1 MRGCLGNPGDP
12 RFVFGFERGFCRLW
26 LINKKE
32 CLQAEGC
39 TLPVGPTLRM
49 IFAEYGEL
57 FFGRGLPAFLLVI
70 CLTAWV
76 ISRNRILERQMIG
89 LNRRSLMAEVL
100 ENLAAGSIGGFLG
113 ALVFVFLGISVDLTS
128 SAITAL
134 WAAVIILVM
143 VDLRFVCVSYAGGIV
158 ALLHL
163 LTGWPQVNVAGLM
176 ALVAVLHGVE
186 ALLIILSGARGA
198 IPIYLKQQ
206 NQEQLIGGFSLHKI
220 WPIAAVIIMG
230 QRSAGPGLLAAP
242 APGWWPLIKSD
253 LVPAPGNALTYMMLP
268 LMVVLAY
275 SDLTVTM
282 RPGAKARRSGGLLA
296 LYSAILLAI
305 SILAGVSKS
314 MGTFFS
320 FLAAIFGTLGH
331 EWVMVVSRRF
341 ETERQPIYQASSAG
355 LAVLDV
361 IDGSPADK
369 MCITSGDVLTSINGR
384 LVRTRQDLAEVL
396 AQKPL
401 LLHVSLIG
409 KGGEERHGEYSG
421 SFNYFGII
429 PVPGP
434 GDQVFVEIRRGG
446 LLRKLVDW
454 LREGKGAGGGLAAK
468 GEVDCPSGKE

>member
-1 MRGCLGNPGDP
+1 
-12 RFVFGFERGFCRLW
+12 V
-26 LINKKE
+26 
-32 CLQAEGC
+32 
-39 TLPVGPTLRM
+39 LPVGSTLRM

-70 CLTAWV
+70 FLTAWI

-89 LNRRSLMAEVL
+89 LNRRGLMAEVL
-100 ENLAAGSIGGFLG
+100 ENLAAGSMGGFLG

-128 SAITAL
+128 SAIAAL
-134 WAAVIILVM
+134 WAVVVILVM

-163 LTGWPQVNVAGLM
+163 LIGWPDVNVAGLM

-186 ALLIILSGARGA
+186 ALLITLSGGRGA
-198 IPIYLKQQ
+198 IPVYLKPQG
-206 NQEQLIGGFSLHKI
+206 QEKLIGGFALHKI

-242 APGWWPLIKSD
+242 GWWPLIKSD
-253 LVPAPGNALTYMMLP
+253 IAPVPGNVLTYMMLP

-296 LYSAILLAI
+296 LYSAILLALA
-305 SILAGVSKS
+305 ILAGVSK
-314 MGTFFS
+314 GAVFS
-320 FLAAIFGTLGH
+320 FLAAIFGTIGH
-331 EWVMVVSRRF
+331 EWVLAVSRRF
-341 ETERQPIYQASSAG
+341 ETERKPLYLANPEG

-361 IDGSPADK
+361 IDGSPAAK
-369 MCITSGDVLTSINGR
+369 MGIASGDIITRINGR
-384 LVRTRQDLAEVL
+384 PVLTKLDLAEVL

-421 SFNYFGII
+421 SITYFGII

-446 LLRKLVDW
+446 LMRKLVDL
-454 LREGKGAGGGLAAK
+454 LRDARSSRDAQDVRDARDARDAK
-468 GEVDCPSGKE
+468 DVD

>member
-1 MRGCLGNPGDP
+1 M
-12 RFVFGFERGFCRLW
+12 
-26 LINKKE
+26 
-32 CLQAEGC
+32 
-39 TLPVGPTLRM
+39 LPVGTTLRM

-70 CLTAWV
+70 FLTAWI

-89 LNRRSLMAEVL
+89 MNRRSLVAEVL
-100 ENLAAGSIGGFLG
+100 ENLAAGSMGGFLG
-113 ALVFVFLGISVDLTS
+113 ALVFIFLGISVDLTS
-128 SAITAL
+128 SAIAAL
-134 WAAVIILVM
+134 WAVVFILVM

-163 LTGWPQVNVAGLM
+163 LIGWPGVNVAGLM

-186 ALLIILSGARGA
+186 ALLIMLSGGRGA
-198 IPIYLKQQ
+198 IPVYLKQQ
-206 NQEQLIGGFSLHKI
+206 DQEKLIGGFTLHKI

-230 QRSAGPGLLAAP
+230 QRSAGPVLLT

-253 LVPAPGNALTYMMLP
+253 ITPVPGNVLTYMMLP

-282 RPGAKARRSGGLLA
+282 RPGAKACRSGGLLA
-296 LYSAILLAI
+296 LYSAILLAL
-305 SILAGVSKS
+305 SILAGVSNRA
-314 MGTFFS
+314 FFS
-320 FLAAIFGTLGH
+320 FLAAIFGTIGH
-331 EWVMVVSRRF
+331 EWVLAVSRRF
-341 ETERQPIYQASSAG
+341 ETERKSIYLASSEG

-361 IDGSPADK
+361 IDGSPAAK
-369 MCITSGDVLTSINGR
+369 MGIASGDILTCINGR
-384 LVRTRQDLAEVL
+384 SVLTKQDLAEIM

-401 LLHVSLIG
+401 VLHVSLIG

-421 SFNYFGII
+421 SITYFGII

-446 LLRKLVDW
+446 LLRKLVD
-454 LREGKGAGGGLAAK
+454 LMRDMRKGPGAK
-468 GEVDCPSGKE
+468 GEEDCPSGKD